1 VGADKEAN
9 VTTLISID
17 PNIRVRGNGTYAVPD
32 IADQVQQ
39 FVPAVAGGLGW
50 WEGSGHGGGFSHEPL
65 V

>member
-50 WEGSGHGGGFSHEPL
+50 WGR
-65 V
+65 